1 MEILKNEEMKEVKGG
16 GLSLKFLMGILT
28 AGTFIVGIID
38 GILRPLK
45 CRN

>member
-1 MEILKNEEMKEVKGG
+1 MKNTKGG
-16 GLSLKFLMGILT
+16 GLPLKFLMGIIT